1 MKMKYKLLALLALS
15 VLSGCVFVPGDISH
29 KKWMP
34 YPPGSCFRFEGVFER
49 PSITFHSESGYSF
62 LVWMKPDQITPIPCV
77 EDKR

>member
-1 MKMKYKLLALLALS
+1 
-15 VLSGCVFVPGDISH
+15 
-29 KKWMP
+29 MP

-62 LVWMKPDQITPIPCV
+62 LVWVKPDQINPIPCV